1 MELFFVLLLLG
12 LLPAYIAMNKGRN
25 FLLWW
30 AYGTVLFLI
39 AIFHAIMLKPT
50 AAYLEEIGLRYCP
63 ECKKIVKHVDPECPH
78 GPNPESSGE

>member
-1 MELFFVLLLLG
+1 MEFFFILLLLG

-30 AYGTVLFLI
+30 VYGTLLFII

-63 ECKKIVKHVDPECPH
+63 ECEKIVKLVDPDCPH
-78 GPNPESSGE
+78 GPGTASADE